1 MFLDLTSELY
11 SWIRGGLL
19 ILAIYHL
26 MIFVLNRRK
35 LYLFYSL
42 YSTALFIYFFSHV
55 CPEPYLWIY
64 NYINFSIQF
73 IAFAFYVLFGRDLLQ
88 TKSKIPD
95 WDILLVIEYKIFFL
109 LSIAFVLVQ
118 VFFTYE
124 HQQKLF
130 LTLAPIFTV
139 FSLLTYVVLTKIKGR
154 HVTFFIIGS
163 LTYVILANC
172 SLILPM
178 ILDEAFFYD
187 VIKMDPMFFTYLGT
201 TIELIM
207 FALIVGHRVTSIE
220 GSKNAVELELSE
232 KIQEMSELKMT
243 ALQSR
248 MDPHFLYNSL
258 NSINNF
264 VLQNDAEKASDY
276 ITKFS
281 RLIRE
286 ILKKSS
292 NKTIPLSE
300 ELGILGLYVR
310 LEQMRMEGGFDYVVT
325 IDDNIDLE
333 QIQVPPLFI
342 QPYIE
347 NAIWH
352 GFVKKTNNKK
362 ISLTVYDEED
372 KVRCEIIDNGIGIEK
387 SKSLKKSSS
396 HHRKSFGLQT
406 SEDRIKLLHEHQKV
420 YVIIEDNSDNEST
433 GTKVTIKFPKNI

>member
-1 MFLDLTSELY
+1 MLLDLTSELY

-19 ILAIYHL
+19 ILSIYHL

-42 YSTALFIYFFSHV
+42 YSFSLFIYFLSHV
-55 CPEPYLWIY
+55 CPEPYVWIY
-64 NYINFSIQF
+64 DYINFSIQF
-73 IAFAFYVLFGRDLLQ
+73 VAFGFYVLFARDLLQ
-88 TKSKIPD
+88 TEEHIPD
-95 WDILLVIEYKIFFL
+95 WDVLLVIEYRIFFL
-109 LSIAFVLVQ
+109 LSLAFVAVQ
-118 VFFTYE
+118 VFFSYQ
-124 HQQKLF
+124 HQEKLF

-139 FSLLTYVVLTKIKGR
+139 FALLTYVVLTKIKGR

-172 SLILPM
+172 SLLLPM
-178 ILDEAFFYD
+178 ILGEEFFTR
-187 VIKMDPMFFTYLGT
+187 IRIEPMFFTYLGT

-220 GSKNAVELELSE
+220 QKKRAIETELAQ
-232 KIQEMSELKMT
+232 KIQEMSDLRMT

-264 VLQNDAEKASDY
+264 VLQNNVEKASDY

-310 LEQMRMEGGFDYVVT
+310 LEQMRMDGGFDYIVT
-325 IDDNIDLE
+325 IDETIDLE
-333 QIQVPPLFI
+333 KILVPPLFI

-352 GFVKKTNNKK
+352 GFINKTENRK
-362 ISLTVYDEED
+362 ISLTVHDEED

-396 HHRKSFGLQT
+396 HHRKSFGLQA

-420 YVIIEDNSDNEST
+420 YVIIEDISDSEAS